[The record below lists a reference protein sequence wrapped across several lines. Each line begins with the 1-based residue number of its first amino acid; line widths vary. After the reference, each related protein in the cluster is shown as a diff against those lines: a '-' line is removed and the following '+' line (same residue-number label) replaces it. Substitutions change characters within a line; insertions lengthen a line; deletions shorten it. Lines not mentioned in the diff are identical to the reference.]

1 MELYTL
7 DNIYRRTEVIDRF
20 ESLIWT
26 ERYSAFGDFEV
37 IVPSTPEMR
46 KRLSKGTLLAMNES
60 YRVMRVEIT
69 EDATDDD
76 GKALFKARG
85 RSLEMVLEDRIAKPT
100 LSDLTTEP
108 EWVGS
113 GTPSA
118 VMNSLFNTIVRTP
131 TLDPADAIPL
141 LQPGS
146 IFSPGTIPFPSETID
161 VRIPPMSLYQA
172 LKEIGD
178 MYEIGFRLVRNGD
191 QSELYFDVYNG
202 NDRTTSQD
210 DFPAVVFSP
219 NLDNLKNT
227 TELSSSAAYKNCAY
241 VFSPVG
247 VEVVY
252 PLDVDPETT
261 GFDRRV
267 LLVMA
272 EDIKDTDPA
281 VATAAMIRKGHEEL
295 AKHRQLA
302 AFDGELNQTSS
313 YKYGFDYNLGDLVEM
328 QNVDG
333 IINKMLVTEQIFVS
347 DSEGERS
354 YPTLAMNLF
363 ITPGS
368 WLGWDYNQVW
378 EDLGATEYWADQP

>member
-37 IVPSTPEMR
+37 VVPSTPEMR
-46 KRLSKGTLLAMNES
+46 KRLAEGTLLAMNES
-60 YRVMRVEIT
+60 YRVMRVELT
-69 EDATDDD
+69 ENTVDDD

-85 RSLEMVLEDRIAKPT
+85 RSLEMILEDRVAKP
-100 LSDLTTEP
+100 DLTDLTVQP
-108 EWVGS
+108 EWLGS
-113 GTPSA
+113 GTPSQ
-118 VMNSLFNTIVRTP
+118 VMNFLFDRIVRNHF
-131 TLDPADAIPL
+131 LDPADAIPL

-146 IFSPGTIPFPSETID
+146 IFSPGTIPFPADTIE

-227 TELSSSAAYKNCAY
+227 TELSSSASHKNCAY

-252 PLDVDPETT
+252 PLDVDPEIT
-261 GFDRRV
+261 GFERRV

-295 AKHRQLA
+295 AKHRRFA
-302 AFDGELNQTSS
+302 AFDGELNQTSN
-313 YKYGFDYNLGDLVEM
+313 YKYGIDYNLGDLVEM

-333 IINKMLVTEQIFVS
+333 VINKMLVTEQIFVS
-347 DSEGERS
+347 DAEGERS

-363 ITPGS
+363 VTPGS